1 MAIMR
6 KILILDSLNLNH
18 FVFESLS
25 EDLTSEFI
33 YFLRLYGWIE
43 NQLVAPCHGLSQ
55 IPV

>member
-1 MAIMR
+1 MR

-55 IPV
+55 ILV